1 MKLHVLLALAGL
13 AIGFAVPVLAKEK
26 DTADPQ
32 MAQQIRALAMK
43 YDAAFNRNDPAAV
56 AALYTE
62 DAVFVTPQG
71 NILRSAGH
79 RKKPCK
85 IHFQQSIWSHI

>member
-1 MKLHVLLALAGL
+1 L

-71 NILRSAGH
+71 TFYGPQAIEKRHA
-79 RKKPCK
+79 K
-85 IHFQQSIWSHI
+85 

>member
-1 MKLHVLLALAGL
+1 L

-71 NILRSAGH
+71 TFYGPQAIEKRHANEAKEWVIGQLN
-79 RKKPCK
+79 
-85 IHFQQSIWSHI
+85 FENFV

>member
-1 MKLHVLLALAGL
+1 MIIKGVFFKRATRVLLALAGL

-43 YDAAFNRNDPAAV
+43 YDAASTVQQERPGRRRR
-56 AALYTE
+56 ALH
-62 DAVFVTPQG
+62 G
-71 NILRSAGH
+71 
-79 RKKPCK
+79 
-85 IHFQQSIWSHI
+85 

>member
-1 MKLHVLLALAGL
+1 L
-13 AIGFAVPVLAKEK
+13 AIGFAVPVLANEK

-43 YDAAFNRNDPAAV
+43 YDAAFNRNGPAAV

-71 NILRSAGH
+71 TFYGPQAIEKRHAKYIFSNQFGRIF
-79 RKKPCK
+79 K
-85 IHFQQSIWSHI
+85 